1 MNIALDLLIFVV
13 KLWKDLPS
21 MSEILCKL
29 KEQLVPQI
37 MPADSWHPDLASKL
51 QNLTE
56 LMSSI
61 ETEVVRSHTVPQ
73 RKKEIKILRLYDPDL
88 DENFD
93 PLVKKRNN
101 DVSREKQE
109 MAKLNHKL
117 KREKKAAKKD
127 LRADAAFLAKQ
138 KAKEKRE
145 KDDERTRKTKA
156 ILGGLGGQEGEYRQ
170 MQRQKKKKKF

>member
-1 MNIALDLLIFVV
+1 MIFVT

-21 MSEILCKL
+21 ISEICHQL
-29 KEQLVPQI
+29 KTQLLSNIQ
-37 MPADSWHPDLASKL
+37 DLHPDLSTKL
-51 QNLTE
+51 ATLTD
-56 LMSSI
+56 LLNSI
-61 ETEVVRSHTVPQ
+61 EPKTLRSHTVPQ
-73 RKKEIKILRLYDPDL
+73 RKKEIKILRLYDPEFD
-88 DENFD
+88 DNFD
-93 PLVKKRNN
+93 PLVKKRNDN
-101 DVSREKQE
+101 ISREKQE

-145 KDDERTRKTKA
+145 KDADRMAKTKA

-170 MQRQKKKKKF
+170 FQRQKKKKKF